1 MECEIMVGDKSLLE
15 DDRWDVERRYMIE
28 DERLQMLD
36 FLDKWERLG
45 YHDGFLCRK
54 LRIVCGFG
62 TKRVGHEKNTIK
74 RKNTIY

>member
-45 YHDGFLCRK
+45 YHDGFLCWK

-62 TKRVGHEKNTIK
+62 TKGWGM
-74 RKNTIY
+74 RKTLLKGKT